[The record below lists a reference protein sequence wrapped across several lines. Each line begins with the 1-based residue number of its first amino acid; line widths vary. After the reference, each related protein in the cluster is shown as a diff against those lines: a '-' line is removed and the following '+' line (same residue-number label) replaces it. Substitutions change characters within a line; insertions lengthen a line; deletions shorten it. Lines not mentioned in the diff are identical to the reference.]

1 MFRLLRGR
9 PGGGDQARG
18 HAAGSR
24 AAPATAAAGSGVAAA
39 SAVAG
44 VGGAGL
50 AHVAG
55 VACVVD
61 VAIGVSYIH
70 ARHGVEVPVAAAAAG
85 VGYEHG
91 LAGPRRRV
99 RVRLGEEHG
108 GEGQTHALLTR
119 GAAAPFGRNLR
130 AVRGLQVGALLYQ
143 HAVRHHVGLY
153 LVRRVQHRNCK
164 GEKEMLAEKMTLTST
179 CTPT

>member
-24 AAPATAAAGSGVAAA
+24 AAPAAAAAAAGSGVAAA

-85 VGYEHG
+85 GGGVGYEHG

-99 RVRLGEEHG
+99 RIRLGEEHG

-119 GAAAPFGRNLR
+119 GPAAPFGRNLR

-153 LVRRVQHRNCK
+153 LVRS
-164 GEKEMLAEKMTLTST
+164 ST
-179 CTPT
+179 P